1 MRYVGGVGRGWYRYR
16 CALWEVGGGRKMC
29 GRRMYVLAILT
40 SCVVCTTTT
49 KTLTSPQTPGVST
62 RGCSTSR
69 EMSGTT
75 AVTSPAPARTVPSD
89 SSSADPSK
97 SRERPDMY
105 PVLHPR

>member
-1 MRYVGGVGRGWYRYR
+1 M
-16 CALWEVGGGRKMC
+16 WEVGGERKMC
-29 GRRMYVLAILT
+29 GRRRYVLAILT

-49 KTLTSPQTPGVST
+49 KTVTSPQTPAVST

-97 SRERPDMY
+97 SREQPDKY
-105 PVLHPR
+105 PVLHPK